1 METSPPLTESQ
12 TTTSSASA
20 GRAPAPQSLH
30 RADSPDG
37 ARREDGISVE
47 ALVDHLLAAKRSLS
61 SVQHVLR
68 ANDLTTHARQAHEE
82 SAVLSAH
89 TAMLHRAIA
98 RQMALLLRVRRGLKK
113 TYDAGRRDFSS
124 LVQTMD
130 ATNEK
135 LQDTISMLRGTP
147 VEAVLRPEGEGKPK
161 NLMDFVDENGVH
173 SVVEALK
180 QSLADLQVRR
190 CSAHRPDVADSRP
203 QGIQTSFDGDLLRFD
218 DDMRAVKQALAAAA
232 AASPPTKSPSASDVD
247 QTLSDLLLS
256 LVDHSHNMAQLLASL
271 TQHFDLCVTAV
282 RTTEGGA
289 ALARRRAAE
298 STQSQDGDG
307 VSISGV
313 IADQE
318 SHTSDLEPITSRDRA
333 DMMDIVVGDASEV
346 EGVVQEIAD
355 RLRHA
360 EADFQALTV
369 RAEAA
374 DAAHARACAALH
386 VLEDLSGRLAGYVAA
401 EAEFIQRWEDERYTI
416 YGKLEEMDALRKFY
430 EGYAGAYDAILLE
443 AERRRLAED
452 KALTIWRRAK
462 EAVDKLAEADRRDRE
477 AFRHDVAEFIPTDLW
492 PGMDAPVK
500 RWQLTGGE
508 EPPPGPLDQSVVD
521 AARKRVEQRRMGE

>member
-1 METSPPLTESQ
+1 MAASPPLTESQ

-20 GRAPAPQSLH
+20 GRASQSLQ
-30 RADSPDG
+30 RDG
-37 ARREDGISVE
+37 NGDDAHREDDVSVE
-47 ALVDHLLAAKRSLS
+47 ALVEHLLAAKRSLS

-82 SAVLSAH
+82 SAMLSAH

-98 RQMALLLRVRRGLKK
+98 KQMSLLLRVRRGLKQ
-113 TYDAGRRDFSS
+113 TYDAGRRDFAS
-124 LVQTMD
+124 LVRTMD

-135 LQDTISMLRGTP
+135 LQETIDVLRATP
-147 VEAVLRPEGEGKPK
+147 VDATLRPADEEEEKS
-161 NLMDFVDENGVH
+161 LMDFVDEQGVH

-180 QSLADLQVRR
+180 QSLAELQ
-190 CSAHRPDVADSRP
+190 ARPIPLSFVLCADRIT

-218 DDMRAVKQALAAAA
+218 DDMRVVKQSMTATAT
-232 AASPPTKSPSASDVD
+232 SPDKSPSASDVN
-247 QTLSDLLLS
+247 QKLSDLLLS
-256 LVDHSHNMAQLLASL
+256 LTDHSHNMAQLLASL

-298 STQSQDGDG
+298 STHSQDGDG

-318 SHTSDLEPITSRDRA
+318 MHTSELEPITSRDRA
-333 DMMDIVVGDASEV
+333 DMVDIVVGDASEV
-346 EGVVQEIAD
+346 EGVVQEISD

-360 EADFQALTV
+360 EADFHALTV
-369 RAEAA
+369 RAESTRT
-374 DAAHARACAALH
+374 AHAAASTALQ
-386 VLEDLSGRLAGYVAA
+386 VLEELSSRLAGYVAA

-416 YGKLEEMDALRKFY
+416 YGKLEEMEALRKFY
-430 EGYAGAYDAILLE
+430 DGYAGAYDAILLE

-452 KALTIWRRAK
+452 KALAIWRRAK
-462 EAVDKLAEADRRDRE
+462 EGVDKLVEADRRDRE
-477 AFRHDVAEFIPTDLW
+477 AFRHDVAEFIPNDLW

-500 RWQLTGGE
+500 RWQLVGGE
-508 EPPPGPLDQSVVD
+508 GSPAALLDQQAVD
-521 AARKRVEQRRMGE
+521 AARKRMEQRRMEES